1 MRRVTRRALVLALA
15 LLLLSGALT
24 NALVRRVPVER
35 YDTCVAAAQQL
46 ARCMAR
52 VKEYK
57 DALGIPLS
65 DEDWHESGM
74 IGEDYTLITTTL
86 GAIEAKR
93 TTANPDMAALC
104 VRLLEEAGVQPG
116 DTVGAG
122 FSGSFP
128 AMDLAVLCACD
139 ALGVKIVYIA
149 SAGASTYGANQPELT
164 FPDMVCRLAQ
174 EGYLSQMPAALS
186 MGGDFDCGEEMFP
199 EAREEVRA
207 RLERYGV
214 PFLSERDYQ
223 KNLAL
228 REDIYTR
235 EGPIV
240 CFIGVGGNVTTMG
253 LDGDRMDW
261 GVSAPGK
268 VKSTN
273 EKSGLLERYNAAGLP
288 VIYLL
293 NIKKLVSEYGLAYDP
308 QTLPPIGESAVYY
321 RDSYPAWIALCGA
334 AAACAVLIAANL
346 RGRRKEDA

>member
-1 MRRVTRRALVLALA
+1 MRRVTRRALALA
-15 LLLLSGALT
+15 LTLLVLGGVLT
-24 NALVRRVPVER
+24 SACVRRVPVES
-35 YDTCVAAAQQL
+35 YDVCVAAAERL
-46 ARCMAR
+46 ERCMAR

-57 DALGIPLS
+57 EALGIPLS
-65 DEDWHESGM
+65 EEDWHETGM
-74 IGEDYTLITTTL
+74 IGEEYTLITTTL
-86 GAIEAKR
+86 GAVEAKR

-104 VRLLEEAGVQPG
+104 VRLLEQAGIEAG

-128 AMDLAVLCACD
+128 AMDLAVLCACE
-139 ALGVKIVYIA
+139 AMGVRIVYIA

-164 FPDMVCRLAQ
+164 LPDMVCRLAR

-199 EAREEVRA
+199 EVREELRT
-207 RLERYGV
+207 RLEDYGV
-214 PFLSERDYQ
+214 LFLSERDYR

-228 REDIYTR
+228 REEIYER
-235 EGPIV
+235 EGPID
-240 CFIGVGGNVTTMG
+240 CFIGVGGNVTTTG

-261 GVSAPGK
+261 GVSEPES
-268 VKSTN
+268 VKTVS

-321 RDSYPAWIALCGA
+321 RDDYPVAVALCGA
-334 AAACAVLIAANL
+334 AAACTVLIASNV
-346 RGRRKEDA
+346 RERKREEA